1 MIKEKKKEEEPEEE
15 VITQEQEQEQEQ
27 EQYQQRQNPIHSFLY
42 VLKLS
47 EAQREYPRRLKLLF
61 DYLDLPGPLE
71 LQAQDVL

>member
-1 MIKEKKKEEEPEEE
+1 MQSIKEKKKEEELEEE
-15 VITQEQEQEQEQ
+15 VITQEQEQ

-71 LQAQDVL
+71 RQAQDVL